1 MARWLKLGSIFL
13 GACLLL
19 LFVMIQVGQ
28 SITSHPFTI
37 GLIGDLPY
45 TPREE
50 QQFPNL
56 IADLNRSDVAFVVH
70 DGDIKSG
77 AAICDDAVLQSRL
90 GMFQQSKHPFVFLP
104 GDNEWTD
111 CHRTGSDPLERLA
124 KLRRV
129 FFATDSS
136 LGQTTL
142 KLEHQSRDPSYTV
155 YRENVRWVYQ
165 NIMFC
170 GLHIVGS
177 NNNLG
182 RTPEMDREYT
192 ARNTA
197 NLAWMKESF
206 AIAKQ
211 RHMKGVMLMMQA
223 NPWFEKP
230 SAERTGFNDFL
241 ESLQNEVGQFK
252 KPVVLVHGDS
262 HYFRI
267 DKPLVDA
274 NKKPVPLFTR
284 TETFGTPNVHWVKAT
299 IQPNSLDVFRFEPI
313 LVNANLQPS
322 SSSKAI

>member
-1 MARWLKLGSIFL
+1 MARWLKLGSVVL

-19 LFVMIQVGQ
+19 LFAMIQVGQ
-28 SITSHPFTI
+28 SATSQTFTV

-70 DGDIKSG
+70 DGDLKSG
-77 AAICDDAVLQSRL
+77 AATCDDAVLQSRL

-111 CHRTGSDPLERLA
+111 CYRTGSNPLERLA
-124 KLRRV
+124 KLRQV
-129 FFATDSS
+129 FFATDNS

-142 KLEHQSRDPSYTV
+142 KLEHQSRDPKYAV

-165 NIMFC
+165 NVMFC

-182 RTPEMDREYT
+182 RAPEMDQEYT
-192 ARNTA
+192 ARNAA
-197 NLAWMKESF
+197 NLTWMKESF

-211 RHMKGVMLMMQA
+211 RNLKGVMLIMQA
-223 NPWFEKP
+223 NPWFEKLP
-230 SAERTGFNDFL
+230 AERTGFNDFL
-241 ESLQNEVGQFK
+241 QGLQNEVGQFK

-274 NKKPVPLFTR
+274 HKKPIPRFTR
-284 TETFGTPNVHWVKAT
+284 VETFGTPNVHWVKAT
-299 IQPNSLDVFRFEPI
+299 IQPNSFDVFKFEPI
-313 LVNANLQPS
+313 LVKANL
-322 SSSKAI
+322 